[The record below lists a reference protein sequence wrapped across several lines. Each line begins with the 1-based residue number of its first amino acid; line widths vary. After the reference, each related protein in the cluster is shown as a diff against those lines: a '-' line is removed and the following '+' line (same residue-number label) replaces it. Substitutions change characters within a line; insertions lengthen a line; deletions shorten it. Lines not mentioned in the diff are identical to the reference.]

1 LIFFCYILNFQH
13 SHKYLFNSVRLNKR
27 LMAEALEQCGFIA
40 PGLSRGLNLKKEKLA
55 LAFNPFND

>member
-1 LIFFCYILNFQH
+1 
-13 SHKYLFNSVRLNKR
+13 
-27 LMAEALEQCGFIA
+27 MAEALEQCGFIA